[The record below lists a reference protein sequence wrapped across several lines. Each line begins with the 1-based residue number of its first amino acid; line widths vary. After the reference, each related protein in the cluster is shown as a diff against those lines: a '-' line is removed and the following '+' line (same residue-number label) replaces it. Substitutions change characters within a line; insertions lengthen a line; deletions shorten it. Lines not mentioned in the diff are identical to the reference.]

1 MAISDE
7 ENLSEIKREIFKI
20 MNCSGEPAPQ
30 IPPADDYFRKKT
42 ADSTQD
48 PGPMDAQ
55 EQETTTH
62 TDASNYVD
70 LTNTVNSEIKGN
82 ATYAYVNG

>member
-1 MAISDE
+1 
-7 ENLSEIKREIFKI
+7 

-30 IPPADDYFRKKT
+30 DPPADANFSKKKTKT

-48 PGPMDAQ
+48 PEPMEAQ
-55 EQETTTH
+55 EQETTTQ

-70 LTNTVNSEIKGN
+70 LRNTVNSEIKGN
-82 ATYAYVNG
+82 ATYAHANG

>member
-1 MAISDE
+1 ME
-7 ENLSEIKREIFKI
+7 
-20 MNCSGEPAPQ
+20 
-30 IPPADDYFRKKT
+30 
-42 ADSTQD
+42 
-48 PGPMDAQ
+48 AQ

-70 LTNTVNSEIKGN
+70 PTNTVNSEIKGN